1 MNALVRRS
9 LTRHLLA
16 WALGSLL
23 VVWGSFLAAGYITGR
38 HEADELTDGHL
49 AGVASL
55 LLAERD
61 GQFGLR
67 TPERPPIKHAELK
80 SHDYQQSMSVVVWDA
95 TGQVVTTTGEAP
107 VPPFTP
113 GEGFETLQLGSPPV
127 AWRAFSRWDS
137 NDHRRKVMVLLTV
150 QERDDLAEDIAEQIA
165 QPGLWLLPVI
175 ALVLGLAIHRGL
187 RPLYDLSR
195 DVHALDIRKGAP
207 LPDAYP
213 EEEFRAV
220 VESINTLADRY
231 HATLSRERELANE
244 LAHELRTPLA
254 SITLQARALRDEAA
268 GAQRDAMLARLE
280 SDALRA
286 GQVLADLLALA
297 RASRTELAESA
308 QALDLDALARDVV
321 AEFAQAAHASGH
333 DLSLASPGPFA
344 VTGHPVLLGL
354 ALRNLVEN
362 ALSHTPSGTR
372 VEVQLDPQQRW
383 VQVCDDAPQT
393 AAPPAA
399 ARDMGGAASA
409 GNGGAPRVQALGL
422 GLGHRVVEKIA
433 SIHGATFAQVDA
445 PPPYQRCYR
454 LTLPARDTGGH
465 GQPDPFH

>member
-1 MNALVRRS
+1 MSIARRS
-9 LTRHLLA
+9 LTRHLMA

-23 VVWGSFLAAGYITGR
+23 VVWVSFLAAGYLTGR

-49 AGVASL
+49 ASVASV

-61 GQFGLR
+61 GQFMVRG
-67 TPERPPIKHAELK
+67 PQGPPPKRPELK

-95 TGQVVTTTGEAP
+95 VGQVLTTTGGAP
-107 VPPFTP
+107 IPPFTP
-113 GEGFETLQLGSPPV
+113 GEGFETLRLGDPV
-127 AWRAFSRWDS
+127 VSWRAFSRWDGT
-137 NDHRRKVMVLLTV
+137 DHRRKVMVLLTV

-175 ALVLGLAIHRGL
+175 ALVLGLAVHRGL

-195 DVHALDIRKGAP
+195 DVHALDIRQGAP
-207 LPDAYP
+207 LGNDYP
-213 EEEFRAV
+213 QEEFRAV
-220 VESINTLADRY
+220 VDSINTLTGRY

-254 SITLQARALRDEAA
+254 SITLQARALRDEPP
-268 GAQRDAMLARLE
+268 GEQRDAMLARLE
-280 SDALRA
+280 RDALRA

-297 RASRTELAESA
+297 RASRAELADAAEP
-308 QALDLDALARDVV
+308 LDLDELSRDVV
-321 AEFAQAAHASGH
+321 AEFAQAAHGSGH

-344 VTGHPVLLGL
+344 ATGHPVLLGL

-372 VEVQLDPQQRW
+372 VEVQLDPSARW
-383 VQVCDDAPQT
+383 MQVCDDAAQG
-393 AAPPAA
+393 AA
-399 ARDMGGAASA
+399 AREITAPPPGD
-409 GNGGAPRVQALGL
+409 APRVRALGL

-433 SIHGATFAQVDA
+433 AIHGASFAQVDA
-445 PPPYQRCYR
+445 PAGFARCYR
-454 LTLPARDTGGH
+454 LTLPAQDAAARHTRS
-465 GQPDPFH
+465 P